1 MQDITVAY
9 TTNEKCQLDDALY
22 LKDAIDD
29 LPPVCLVCSQIHYE
43 YSLFDSYKI
52 LMPFLSLFFYQT
64 D

>member
-1 MQDITVAY
+1 MQEITVAFA
-9 TTNEKCQLDDALY
+9 TNEKCQLAEPLY

-29 LPPVCLVCSQIHYE
+29 LPPVRLFCSQIHYE
-43 YSLFDSYKI
+43 YSLFDSSKI